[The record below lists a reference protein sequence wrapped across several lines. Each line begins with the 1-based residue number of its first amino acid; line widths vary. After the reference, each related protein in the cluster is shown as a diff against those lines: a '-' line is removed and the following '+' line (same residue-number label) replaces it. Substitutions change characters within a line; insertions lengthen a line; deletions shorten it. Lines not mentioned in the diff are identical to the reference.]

1 MEAAYMSV
9 DRLMDKE
16 VLVYIYNEWIWASCS
31 KADEP
36 RTCQTEWSRSE
47 REKCHKLKHIYE
59 MYKSGIDEPLLGRNR
74 VTHIESETMDTV
86 GERKDGTNWDSI
98 IDIYHVWNS

>member
-1 MEAAYMSV
+1 
-9 DRLMDKE
+9 MDKE
-16 VLVYIYNEWIWASCS
+16 VVHMHSGVLLSLKKEHIWVNSNEV
-31 KADEP
+31 DEP
-36 RTCQTEWSRSE
+36 RTYYTEWSRSE
-47 REKCHKLKHIYE
+47 REKYHKLKHIYE